1 MFKRI
6 LFVLLAGC
14 LSTAAFA
21 QAKPRIEKAADM
33 PRFSY
38 KIDGKLEDLVRD
50 EAAFRRFAEQVRRDD
65 LSVLDG
71 YEIADKS
78 AHRDLLTV
86 LAQIDFL
93 EGRYAEAAKRAE
105 GIRALEEKP
114 AQMLICGIQRTLD
127 KTEDSRRFLV
137 HPARA
142 VAAAPAGAG

>member
-1 MFKRI
+1 MRKTIPFA
-6 LFVLLAGC
+6 LLACC
-14 LSTAAFA
+14 LFTAAFA

-71 YEIADKS
+71 YEIADKP

-86 LAQIDFL
+86 NPKLTPPEVIAI
-93 EGRYAEAAKRAE
+93 
-105 GIRALEEKP
+105 
-114 AQMLICGIQRTLD
+114 IQKTLD
-127 KTEDSRRFLV
+127 KTEDGRRFLV

-142 VAAAPAGAG
+142 VAAAQAGAG